1 MRPKGVADGHPVN
14 IPDLPYLR
22 YYDGETQK
30 DKQDL
35 LWLWGSI
42 RVSWFLQANPERLNS
57 EA

>member
-1 MRPKGVADGHPVN
+1 MDIRLIFRTSQLSFD
-14 IPDLPYLR
+14 
-22 YYDGETQK
+22 DGETQK

-42 RVSWFLQANPERLNS
+42 RVSWCHQANPVVLNS

>member
-1 MRPKGVADGHPVN
+1 MDIRLIFRTSQLSFD
-14 IPDLPYLR
+14 
-22 YYDGETQK
+22 DGETQK

-42 RVSWFLQANPERLNS
+42 RVSWFEQANPLGLNS